1 MHPELAGTSSRDSR
15 RAATWPLAVGLAVV
29 AMQSPAAAQ
38 ETAPSR
44 ASTPTET
51 SPRSAETDVMADDW
65 FKTAKPAL
73 ELHGYYRV
81 RSELFSHFALGRADD
96 PRSSLWP
103 QPVDDD
109 DSVTLD
115 GDGNPVRRVTNL
127 CGDDPTSPA
136 PCESNLQAGANTRF
150 RVQPSLIISDNLRV
164 VGMLDLFDNLVL
176 GSTPEGYTNVP
187 RSGGGYSVKTRG
199 GYVPIGGFAT
209 TQWAPSAGETSF
221 VDSILVKRAYG
232 EYKSPIGTL
241 RFGRQDSHWGLGMVE
256 NSSDGLDDDFG
267 TVVDRLMFT
276 AGLPQFDLYGALM
289 WDFGNE
295 GATNALFLACD
306 GPTSDCGQSQ
316 QQGQRYDLLQGDDLD
331 QWGIRIYRQVSPD
344 RARLALARGDVVVNG
359 GFYGLYRKQGFDS
372 RYALGDTPREVS
384 PTLVRRGLET
394 VQPDVW
400 GQLLW
405 GKLRIELEAALV
417 WGGIENTDT
426 QGGNNY
432 SNPNSEDPDDDGWNL
447 RQFGFALEA
456 DWRAVEDRLRIG
468 FATGYATGDDDVE
481 GIAGFGGLD
490 ASRAP
495 LGGLDAQ
502 LTRDRTF
509 STFRFHPDYRI
520 DLILWRNI
528 LQRIQAAY
536 YFRPSVEYDFLRSAS
551 GQRFGGGAS
560 FVWSRG
566 SEVVQ
571 TPGNASDLG
580 FEIDGSLYY
589 QAQGGTFSVDSD
601 KMTGFFAKLQYG
613 VLVPLPGLS
622 YLPGEEARLAPE
634 DRGLDVPQILRL
646 YLGIFY

>member
-1 MHPELAGTSSRDSR
+1 ML
-15 RAATWPLAVGLAVV
+15 RARN
-29 AMQSPAAAQ
+29 QHAAALAIGAALFAAQ
-38 ETAPSR
+38 GSAFAQQRETAPSG
-44 ASTPTET
+44 AGSTDGSKPA
-51 SPRSAETDVMADDW
+51 AETDVMADEW
-65 FKTAKPAL
+65 FKAAKPAL

-96 PRSSLWP
+96 PRASLWP

-115 GDGNPVRRVTNL
+115 AAGNPVRRVTNL
-127 CGDDPTSPA
+127 CGGDPLNPE

-150 RVQPSLIISDNLRV
+150 RVMPELVISDNLRV
-164 VGMLDLFDNLVL
+164 VALVDLFDNLVL
-176 GSTPEGYTNVP
+176 GSTPEFYSNLP
-187 RSGGGYSVKTRG
+187 KAGGGYAVKTRG
-199 GYVPIGGFAT
+199 GYVPIGGFAA
-209 TQWAPSAGETSF
+209 TQWAPSAGENSI
-221 VDSILVKRAYG
+221 VDSIVVKRAYG

-256 NSSDGLDDDFG
+256 NSSNGIDDDYG

-276 AGLPQFDLYGALM
+276 AGLPQFDLYGSLM

-295 GATNALFLACD
+295 GATNALFLACE
-306 GPTSDCGQSQ
+306 GSQECGQSQ
-316 QQGQRYDLLQGDDLD
+316 QQGQRYDVMQSDDLD
-331 QWGIRIYRQVSPD
+331 QWGIRVYRQVNPD
-344 RARLALARGDVVVNG
+344 RAKLALSRGDVVLNG
-359 GFYGLYRKQGFDS
+359 GFYGVYRKQTFDS
-372 RYALGDTPREVS
+372 RYALGDTPRELS
-384 PTLVRRGLET
+384 PTLVRRGLES

-405 GKLRIELEAALV
+405 GTLRVELEASMV

-432 SNPNSEDPDDDGWNL
+432 SNPNSDNADDDGWDL

-468 FATGYATGDDDVE
+468 FATGFATGDDDVE

-528 LQRIQAAY
+528 LQRIQSAY
-536 YFRPSVEYDFLRSAS
+536 YFRPSVEYDFLKSPS

-560 FVWSRG
+560 FVWSRA
-566 SEVVQ
+566 SEFVQ
-571 TPGNASDLG
+571 TPGNAEDLG

-589 QAQGGTFSVDSD
+589 QAQGGTFSVDDD

-613 VLVPLPGLS
+613 VLVPLPGLG

-634 DRGLDVPQILRL
+634 DRGLDIPQILRL
-646 YLGIFY
+646 YLGILY